1 MNRSWLLNVS
11 TTDLDLPTT
20 SICHFTLVD
29 DKKIFELN
37 DLTGELF
44 IITHVDYETNPY
56 YDLKVKAIDGKYSIE
71 VPVKI
76 QITDLNDNYPIFD
89 PPMYTKL
96 IPENYTIGK
105 SILQINAT
113 DLDFGKLTYSI
124 ESKTIELPFAINAT
138 TGIIVPTKS
147 LDREST
153 AEYIFSVTAA
163 DSGIPILSSSTTV
176 KISLA
181 DINDNKPM
189 FQNKSVTVYLTENNK
204 ENAEIIIM
212 TAIDLD
218 QQNTINSKISYFF
231 SNKDF
236 KLDSKSGLITAKRSF
251 DREIKDEYEFKLF
264 AQDWGTPVLKSDNF
278 FVNVIIV
285 DENDNPP
292 TFNHREYYLKITEH
306 SAPGMV
312 VKQVNALDEDINENG
327 QVIYLIEDPMGLLDI
342 DNETGLF

>member
-1 MNRSWLLNVS
+1 MKRSWLLNVS

-20 SICHFTLVD
+20 SICHYSLVD

-37 DLTGELF
+37 HLTGELF

-56 YDLKVKAIDGKYSIE
+56 YDLKVKATDGKYLIE

-89 PPMYTKL
+89 PPTYTKL
-96 IPENYTIGK
+96 IPENYAIGK

-124 ESKTIELPFAINAT
+124 ESKTIELPFTINAT

-153 AEYIFSVTAA
+153 AEYPFSVTAS

-181 DINDNKPM
+181 DINDNRPM
-189 FQNKSVTVYLTENNK
+189 FQNKSVTVYLPENNK
-204 ENAEIIIM
+204 ENAEIIRV
-212 TAIDLD
+212 TATDLD
-218 QQNTINSKISYFF
+218 QKNTINSMISYLY
-231 SNKDF
+231 SDKDF
-236 KLDSKSGLITAKRSF
+236 KLESKRGLITAKRSF
-251 DREIKDEYEFKLF
+251 DREIKDEYEFALF
-264 AQDWGTPVLKSDNF
+264 AQDWGKPPLKSDYFN
-278 FVNVIIV
+278 VSVIIV
-285 DENDNPP
+285 DENDNHP
-292 TFNHREYYLKITEH
+292 TFDQSKYSLDITEH
-306 SAPGMV
+306 SRSGMV
-312 VKQVNALDEDINENG
+312 VKQVNAEDKDINENG
-327 QVIYLIEDPMGLLDI
+327 LVTYLIEDTMGLLDI